1 MSQQLLDEILKEKVP
16 DGYGREAVIIPA
28 TLYAIA
34 EVKTSV
40 MGKEVIKESIEKA
53 EGLED
58 GFMFSADYTPRLHI
72 KDGKVAAIEILK
84 KK

>member
-1 MSQQLLDEILKEKVP
+1 MSQKELDEILKEEVP
-16 DGYGREAVIIPA
+16 EGYNREAVIIPPI
-28 TLYAIA
+28 LYAIA
-34 EVKTSV
+34 QVKTSV
-40 MGKEVIKESIEKA
+40 MGKEVVKESIEKA

-72 KDGKVAAIEILK
+72 KNGKVAAIEILK

>member
-1 MSQQLLDEILKEKVP
+1 MVSVDDILKEAVP
-16 DGYGREAVIIPA
+16 DGYAREAVVIPPV
-28 TLYAIA
+28 LYAIA

-40 MGKEVIKESIEKA
+40 MGKEVVKSSVEKA

-58 GFMFSADYTPRLHI
+58 GFMFSDEYTPRLHI
-72 KDGKVAAIEILK
+72 KDGKIAAIEILK